1 MKTIFHNASQKI
13 MSEDQKA
20 QRFASEM
27 QYSGRIDHASDDTYK
42 IKLPDGKQIKMPV
55 LEFTE
60 MKRPL
65 ASAFGNSSRNSYFS
79 LYHHLRDKRI
89 I

>member
-1 MKTIFHNASQKI
+1 MKTIFHNASQKM

-20 QRFASEM
+20 QNFCSQM
-27 QYSGRIDHASDDTYK
+27 NYSGRIDHAADDTYK
-42 IKLPDGKQIKMPV
+42 IKLPNGRQIMMPV
-55 LEFTE
+55 IEFTE
-60 MKRPL
+60 MKRPI
-65 ASAFGNSSRNSYFS
+65 ASAFGNSSRNSYYS